1 MTKGSKIL
9 PTKLK
14 IDIKIVGK
22 SVSEDIPSILGT
34 GFPFPSPANL
44 LNPRIEPRSPALQ
57 ADSYHQ
63 ILII

>member
-22 SVSEDIPSILGT
+22 SVSEVYINILLSVNIYLKLT
-34 GFPFPSPANL
+34 GE
-44 LNPRIEPRSPALQ
+44 I
-57 ADSYHQ
+57 
-63 ILII
+63 